1 MAPANES
8 APASSRYSNL
18 KKSFH
23 LGARSL
29 LTAFSKEDVDKV
41 FSTFTEAE
49 RERLYRMIIQVIKS
63 LHENI
68 EDEFESICQETQV
81 GAVLDKIEQLIEEQ
95 NLDILSTDR
104 KNIDDVKEKISRA
117 KLDEVKYLTNLL
129 EKAEEQNNIM
139 SARIRS
145 LKERQQDQAVT
156 ADVVEKFKSWTSSYG
171 GCH

>member
-49 RERLYRMIIQVIKS
+49 RERLYRMII
-63 LHENI
+63 
-68 EDEFESICQETQV
+68 QV